1 MKFYHTSDIHLGAVP
16 DGCFPWSKARG
27 EEIYDSFVRLVDQA
41 DLEKIDLLLISGDLF
56 HRQPLSRELQVL
68 GELFGSL
75 KKTQVVF
82 ITGNRDYLREDSS
95 YRTFHFPKNVHFLD
109 GSREKKI
116 VFPELQ
122 TVVYGMS
129 YTKKQLTEPLYESFR
144 PEEEGFFSIF
154 LVHAGDGEEHMR
166 LHPEKLAASGFSYIA
181 LGGSH
186 EHRVWLENR
195 MVCAGAL
202 EPVKKE
208 DLGEHGFVEGE
219 WKDGFLTTR
228 FVPFALRNY
237 RKVVLTSESHTT
249 EKELREKLKEVIQS
263 EGSRD
268 IYRVEIQGVR
278 KPGLDFEPEHFLDLG
293 NVVEVRDLS
302 EPEFD
307 LEELKKQHGQDM
319 IGRYI
324 TYFEQQTL
332 KDPVAKK
339 ALYCG
344 LLALLEAEKE
354 R

>member
-1 MKFYHTSDIHLGAVP
+1 
-16 DGCFPWSKARG
+16 
-27 EEIYDSFVRLVDQA
+27 
-41 DLEKIDLLLISGDLF
+41 
-56 HRQPLSRELQVL
+56 
-68 GELFGSL
+68 
-75 KKTQVVF
+75 
-82 ITGNRDYLREDSS
+82 
-95 YRTFHFPKNVHFLD
+95 
-109 GSREKKI
+109 
-116 VFPELQ
+116 
-122 TVVYGMS
+122 
-129 YTKKQLTEPLYESFR
+129 
-144 PEEEGFFSIF
+144 
-154 LVHAGDGEEHMR
+154 
-166 LHPEKLAASGFSYIA
+166 
-181 LGGSH
+181 
-186 EHRVWLENR
+186 

-219 WKDGFLTTR
+219 WKEGFLTTR

-278 KPGLDFEPEHFLDLG
+278 KPGLDFEPEHFLNLG
-293 NVVEVRDLS
+293 NVVEIHDLS